1 MITEDEVFDMALRA
15 AAKIAEADAV
25 NTMVIL
31 QMLIFDAYEKGM
43 RQGFESA
50 RAAQEKVFG
59 TQAALV

>member
-1 MITEDEVFDMALRA
+1 
-15 AAKIAEADAV
+15 
-25 NTMVIL
+25 MVTL
-31 QMLIFDAYEKGM
+31 QMLIFDAYEHGM